1 MRLVVVEFMT
11 LDGVMEAPGF
21 EEHRAGRNAWA
32 MDPGVADAE
41 LQAYNG
47 EQVSGADALLFGR
60 TTFQIWDA
68 FWPTAPEIAAEMGAT
83 ITALPKYVVSKSL
96 GRVDWPNTTVLR
108 GDLEEE
114 VRRLKDLPGGDLKVY
129 GSADLVAGLLEL
141 DLVDELR
148 ILLFPVILGSGKRL
162 FRDEASLRHLRL
174 LGSRTFASGVVLLT
188 YEREATAP
196 PREDL
201 DAWAWTDEQA
211 RSFRAVEDADRVLA
225 TVLFTDIVDSTGRAA
240 AIGDRE
246 WRRLLDRHDEAAR
259 AEVKRWQGRLVK
271 VTGDG
276 ILARFDAPTRALRC
290 AFGLQS
296 ALAKLGID
304 IRVAIHTG
312 EIEVRGDDDVG
323 GIGVHI
329 ASRTLSKAEPGEV
342 VVTRT
347 VRDLA
352 TGTDLDFRSLG
363 AVALRGV
370 PEQWEL
376 FVAAV
381 RAPAPPAPSR

>member
-1 MRLVVVEFMT
+1 VRLVVVEFMT

-21 EEHRAGRNAWA
+21 EEHRSGRNAWA
-32 MDPGVADAE
+32 MEIGDEE
-41 LQAYNG
+41 LQAYNS
-47 EQVSGADALLFGR
+47 EQVYGSDALLFGR

-68 FWPTAPEIAAEMGAT
+68 FWPTAPEIAADMGAA

-96 GRVDWPNTTVLR
+96 RNVEWENTTVLR

-114 VRRLKDLPGGDLKVY
+114 LRGLKQQPGGELKLY
-129 GSADLVAGLLEL
+129 GSADLLAGLLEL

-148 ILLFPVILGSGKRL
+148 LLVFPVILGSGKRL
-162 FRDEASLRHLRL
+162 FRDEAALRHLRL
-174 LGSRTFASGVVLLT
+174 LGARTFPSGVVLLT
-188 YEREATAP
+188 YDREATAR
-196 PREDL
+196 PRVDL
-201 DAWAWTDEQA
+201 EAWSWTDEQA
-211 RSFRAVEDADRVLA
+211 RSFRALEGADRVLA

-240 AIGDRE
+240 ALGDRE
-246 WRRLLDRHDEAAR
+246 WRRLLDRHDDAAR
-259 AEVKRWQGRLVK
+259 AEVKRWQGQLVK

-276 ILARFDAPTRALRC
+276 VLARFDAPTRALRC
-290 AFGLQS
+290 AFGLQAS
-296 ALAKLGID
+296 LARLGIG

-312 EIEVRGDDDVG
+312 EIEVRGDDVG

-329 ASRTLSKAEPGEV
+329 ASRTLSKAGPGEV

-363 AVALRGV
+363 TVALRGV

-376 FVAAV
+376 FAASL
-381 RAPAPPAPSR
+381 RSGPQAPSR